1 LITQSRSIAQEQEA
15 TRTTSLPHRFH
26 TASPLGRRIQRNS
39 SDQFDCACPA
49 YAAPQCG
56 SDLYAP
62 FLVLIARL
70 WAGASKLGDGG
81 PTGSSVYFTPLDDGA
96 VVALS
101 TTAKSGETA
110 AGASKRIEA
119 FVAETIEPQLRPS
132 ELMMAR
138 QQIGP
143 FLGLVDLPDNILTN
157 NPYGV
162 AFSLGRREQLNMSS
176 AELRRA
182 WDAVTDEQLREV
194 AKKVFAPDR
203 HAGAFIA
210 VEK

>member
-1 LITQSRSIAQEQEA
+1 MPFLPLCGSPGRNADVIPDLFLNGTDSTALVVLYSI
-15 TRTTSLPHRFH
+15 LHN
-26 TASPLGRRIQRNS
+26 RRI
-39 SDQFDCACPA
+39 AI
-49 YAAPQCG
+49 
-56 SDLYAP
+56 
-62 FLVLIARL
+62 FLE
-70 WAGASKLGDGG
+70 
-81 PTGSSVYFTPLDDGA
+81 PL
-96 VVALS
+96 S
-101 TTAKSGETA
+101 A
-110 AGASKRIEA
+110 AGAFKRIEA
-119 FVAETIEPQLRPS
+119 FVAETIEPKLRPS

-176 AELRRA
+176 AELRLA
-182 WDAVTDEQLREV
+182 WDALTDEQLREV

>member
-1 LITQSRSIAQEQEA
+1 LQSFWNRYYK
-15 TRTTSLPHRFH
+15 P
-26 TASPLGRRIQRNS
+26 RN
-39 SDQFDCACPA
+39 AI
-49 YAAPQCG
+49 
-56 SDLYAP
+56 L
-62 FLVLIARL
+62 
-70 WAGASKLGDGG
+70 
-81 PTGSSVYFTPLDDGA
+81 
-96 VVALS
+96 ALS
-101 TTAKSGETA
+101 RAVEPAAVREWITAHFAKLAPGEPIPA
-110 AGASKRIEA
+110 PR
-119 FVAETIEPQLRPS
+119 EPGPAKLRPP

-143 FLGLVDLPDNILTN
+143 LLGLVDLPDNILTN

-182 WDAVTDEQLREV
+182 WDAVTDEQLLEV

>member
-1 LITQSRSIAQEQEA
+1 M
-15 TRTTSLPHRFH
+15 P
-26 TASPLGRRIQRNS
+26 
-39 SDQFDCACPA
+39 
-49 YAAPQCG
+49 
-56 SDLYAP
+56 
-62 FLVLIARL
+62 
-70 WAGASKLGDGG
+70 
-81 PTGSSVYFTPLDDGA
+81 
-96 VVALS
+96 
-101 TTAKSGETA
+101 
-110 AGASKRIEA
+110 
-119 FVAETIEPQLRPS
+119 LRPW
-132 ELMMAR
+132 EGVYR
-138 QQIGP
+138 GI
-143 FLGLVDLPDNILTN
+143 DILTN